1 MRTEV
6 TLVSHKAHT
15 QQAILALLMVL
26 AERGVC
32 CRQVSM
38 LAPREKSGQR
48 PYLAVVVSVP
58 QEENPW
64 LANVIEGG
72 LDSLLSTLA
81 C

>member
-15 QQAILALLMVL
+15 QQAILALLMLL
-26 AERGVC
+26 AEHRVC
-32 CRQVSM
+32 CRQLSM
-38 LAPREKSGQR
+38 LTHAKR

-58 QEENPW
+58 SEENPW
-64 LANVIEGG
+64 LANVIENG
-72 LDSLLSTLA
+72 LDNLLSTLT